1 MFVCYSVTEIVN
13 LTLKV
18 KHRRANNLVFALII
32 VICLIPGVDDLG
44 YVIAKLVGVVQE
56 KDNRWLQEKLCITD
70 LKYHYIYSGTA
81 LNPTPWEPDNIFGLG
96 GFRFEGVCYI
106 EINIIL
112 ENRPY
117 SV

>member
-1 MFVCYSVTEIVN
+1 MSVTIVVVFLIVQYIHTEIPEN

-44 YVIAKLVGVVQE
+44 YMIAKLVGVVQE

-81 LNPTPWEPDNIFGLG
+81 LNPTP
-96 GFRFEGVCYI
+96 
-106 EINIIL
+106 
-112 ENRPY
+112 
-117 SV
+117 